1 MSVYAKL
8 TAIQSK
14 LEAPKNQFNKFG
26 GYSYRNC
33 EDILEALKPLLVE
46 NKVAVTISDSVELIG
61 DRYYIKATATLIN
74 LEEDKEKISVTAFA
88 REEKEKKGM
97 DASQISGASSSYAR
111 KYALNGLF
119 AIDDNKDSDFTN
131 RHGKKQ
137 DSKVTQ
143 IQVNKATDGT
153 KKYYCIKCKNEVSEK
168 IAKYSYSK
176 FNKILCMD
184 CQKLEK

>member
-1 MSVYAKL
+1 MNVY
-8 TAIQSK
+8 SK
-14 LEAPKNQFNKFG
+14 LLDIQMELKAPKNQLNKFG
-26 GYSYRNC
+26 GYNYRNC
-33 EDILEALKPLLVE
+33 EDILESLKPLLQ
-46 NKVAVTISDSVELIG
+46 KYKATLFISDSLEFIG
-61 DRYYIKATATLIN
+61 DRYYIKAIATFTDIETSESLN
-74 LEEDKEKISVTAFA
+74 VTAFA
-88 REEKEKKGM
+88 REEETKKGQ
-97 DASQISGASSSYAR
+97 DQSQITGASSSYAR

-153 KKYYCIKCKNEVSEK
+153 KKYYCTKCKNEVSEK